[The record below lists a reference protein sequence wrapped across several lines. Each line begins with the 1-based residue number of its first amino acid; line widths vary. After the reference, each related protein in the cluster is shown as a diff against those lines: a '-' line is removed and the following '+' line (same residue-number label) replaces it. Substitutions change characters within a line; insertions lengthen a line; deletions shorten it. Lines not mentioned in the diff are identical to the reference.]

1 MKKANLPTT
10 ENAVIIICHFLADM
24 ISRILRFL
32 FDKNPAIHRARRK
45 RKLSKVQKEILVEQS
60 DFYKQLNQRY
70 QRFFEHR
77 LSTFIQT
84 YEFVG
89 RNGYKVNE
97 ETKVLIGTSYIT
109 LTFGKRKFITDIFD
123 KIVIYP
129 DVFLS
134 KSTGKMHKGE
144 FNPKLK
150 TVVFSWKHFLEG
162 NKVKNDNLNLGIH
175 EFTHIIHMKSLQR
188 RDMSSMVFRKEYL
201 KLIDYLQHHKEVRS
215 EILDSGYF
223 RKYAFKNQYEF
234 LAVLI
239 ENFIE
244 TPQEF
249 KKRFPMIYKKIK
261 RMLNFNF
268 LHY

>member
-10 ENAVIIICHFLADM
+10 ENAVIIIFHFLADM

-129 DVFLS
+129 DAGEIP
-134 KSTGKMHKGE
+134 GKQG
-144 FNPKLK
+144 F
-150 TVVFSWKHFLEG
+150 
-162 NKVKNDNLNLGIH
+162 KVDPNCPEELRAFQGYP
-175 EFTHIIHMKSLQR
+175 EMPSVLQG
-188 RDMSSMVFRKEYL
+188 S
-201 KLIDYLQHHKEVRS
+201 
-215 EILDSGYF
+215 
-223 RKYAFKNQYEF
+223 
-234 LAVLI
+234 
-239 ENFIE
+239 
-244 TPQEF
+244 
-249 KKRFPMIYKKIK
+249 
-261 RMLNFNF
+261 
-268 LHY
+268 